1 MKFVGSAWR
10 NFALRRKWRGAR
22 MNGYEEWK
30 FRASGSGKFS
40 DAQCGSGVMPSRLMS
55 SSWQGGHRPHVA
67 RLAPWTAIV
76 FICAALAACGQADA
90 PVTGGSGPAPGDAA
104 GISRVTEEGPVKVTV
119 ALTPAQPQLGDPLS
133 LTLTVEAAEGVTVE
147 MPAFGEALGRF
158 SIVDFTPREETRP
171 DGVWVASQRY
181 TLQPPMSGR
190 QRIPPLRIEYLDAR
204 PGYADGDEEYRE
216 LLSEELVI
224 EVASVLP
231 EGEVLAELRPVRP
244 PLPEL
249 GRGFIARAWPW
260 LAAGA
265 VGLGGLG
272 FAVALWQRRAAERRR
287 VTAWDRAMRRLE
299 ALAGRGLPSPDAADA
314 WYVELS
320 DIVRRYIED
329 QYGVRAPELTT
340 EEFLQEAHRSADLSG
355 ARRELLSAFLERC
368 DRVKFAAYSP
378 EQRES
383 DEALTLARRFLG
395 EPPSTQEPELAQAV

>member
-1 MKFVGSAWR
+1 MRLSA
-10 NFALRRKWRGAR
+10 
-22 MNGYEEWK
+22 
-30 FRASGSGKFS
+30 
-40 DAQCGSGVMPSRLMS
+40 S
-55 SSWQGGHRPHVA
+55 SCQNCVSHRFNA
-67 RLAPWTAIV
+67 AGLAPRAAIL
-76 FICAALAACGQADA
+76 ILAGASAACGQADA
-90 PVTGGSGPAPGDAA
+90 PGIASDGAPDGDAA
-104 GISRVTEEGPVKVTV
+104 GVSRVTEEGPVKVTV
-119 ALTPAQPQLGDPLS
+119 ALTPAELQLGDPLT
-133 LTLTVEAAEGVTVE
+133 LTLTVEADEDVTVG
-147 MPAFGEALGRF
+147 MPSFGEALGRF

-204 PGYADGDEEYRE
+204 PGYVDGDEEYRE

-231 EGEVLAELRPVRP
+231 EGEVVAELRPVRA

-249 GRGFIARAWPW
+249 GQGFIARAWPW
-260 LAAGA
+260 LVAGVAGLA
-265 VGLGGLG
+265 VLG
-272 FAVALWQRRAAERRR
+272 FVAALWQRRAAERCR

-299 ALAGRGLPSPDAADA
+299 ALSGRGLPAPDEADG

-340 EEFLQEAHRSADLSG
+340 EEFLQEARRSADLSG
-355 ARRELLSAFLERC
+355 SRRELLTAFLERC

-395 EPPSTQEPELAQAV
+395 EPPSTPEPELAAAV

>member
-1 MKFVGSAWR
+1 MT
-10 NFALRRKWRGAR
+10 
-22 MNGYEEWK
+22 
-30 FRASGSGKFS
+30 
-40 DAQCGSGVMPSRLMS
+40 
-55 SSWQGGHRPHVA
+55 
-67 RLAPWTAIV
+67 LA
-76 FICAALAACGQADA
+76 AALAACGQIEA
-90 PVTGGSGPAPGDAA
+90 PATVSAGPPDGNGASV
-104 GISRVTEEGPVKVTV
+104 SRVTEEGPVKLTV
-119 ALTPAQPQLGDPLS
+119 ALTPAEPQLGDPLS
-133 LTLTVEAAEGVTVE
+133 LTLTVEAEDGVTVE

-158 SIVDFTPREETRP
+158 SIVDFTPREETGP
-171 DGVWVASQRY
+171 DGLWIATQRY

-204 PGYADGDEEYRE
+204 PDYADGAEQYRE
-216 LLSEELVI
+216 LLSEELIV

-231 EGEVLAELRPVRP
+231 DGEVVAELRPVRP

-249 GRGFIARAWPW
+249 GRSFIARAWPW
-260 LAAGA
+260 LVSGV
-265 VGLGGLG
+265 VGLAALG
-272 FAVALWQRRAAERRR
+272 FAVAVWQRRAAERRR

-299 ALAGRGLPSPDAADA
+299 ALVSRGLPPPDEADA

-340 EEFLQEAHRSADLSG
+340 EEFLQEAQRSADLSG
-355 ARRELLSAFLERC
+355 PRRELLTAFLERC

-395 EPPSTQEPELAQAV
+395 EPSSAQEPEPAAAV

>member
-1 MKFVGSAWR
+1 MS
-10 NFALRRKWRGAR
+10 
-22 MNGYEEWK
+22 
-30 FRASGSGKFS
+30 
-40 DAQCGSGVMPSRLMS
+40 CSRL
-55 SSWQGGHRPHVA
+55 GGRPVHAVGPI
-67 RLAPWTAIV
+67 PWTAIAC
-76 FICAALAACGQADA
+76 IAAVLAACDQAEA
-90 PVTGGSGPAPGDAA
+90 PVIQGDGLTTGDAA
-104 GISRVTEEGPVKVTV
+104 GLTRVTEEGPVRIIVS
-119 ALTPAQPQLGDPLS
+119 LTPEEPQLGDPLS
-133 LTLTVEAAEGVTVE
+133 LTLTVEAEEGVTVE

-190 QRIPPLRIEYLDAR
+190 QRIPPLRIEFVDAR
-204 PGYADGDEEYRE
+204 PGYADGEEEYRE

-231 EGEVLAELRPVRP
+231 EGDVLAELRPVRP
-244 PLPEL
+244 ALPEL
-249 GRGFIARAWPW
+249 GGGFLARAWPW
-260 LAAGA
+260 FVAGA
-265 VGLGGLG
+265 SGFAALG
-272 FAVALWQRRAAERRR
+272 FAIAAWQRRAAERRR

-299 ALAGRGLPSPDAADA
+299 ALAERGLPTPDEADA

-340 EEFLQEAHRSADLSG
+340 EEFLQEARRSADLSG
-355 ARRELLSAFLERC
+355 SRRELLSAFLERC

-395 EPPSTQEPELAQAV
+395 DPPSTPEPELAAAV

>member
-1 MKFVGSAWR
+1 M
-10 NFALRRKWRGAR
+10 
-22 MNGYEEWK
+22 MGYGEREY
-30 FRASGSGKFS
+30 RAPGSGRS
-40 DAQCGSGVMPSRLMS
+40 SNAERGTGAMQCRSMSCSRRD
-55 SSWQGGHRPHVA
+55 GHRLPAAGLVP
-67 RLAPWTAIV
+67 RTATV
-76 FICAALAACGQADA
+76 LICAALAACGQADA
-90 PVTGGSGPAPGDAA
+90 PVTGGRAPAPGDAA

-119 ALTPAQPQLGDPLS
+119 ALIPAEPQLGDPLS

-171 DGVWVASQRY
+171 DGVWMASQRY

-249 GRGFIARAWPW
+249 GRGFIARTWPW
-260 LAAGA
+260 LVVGLM
-265 VGLGGLG
+265 GLGGLG
-272 FAVALWQRRAAERRR
+272 FAVALWQRRAAEQRR
-287 VTAWDRAMRRLE
+287 VTARDRAMRRLE
-299 ALAGRGLPSPDAADA
+299 ALAGRGLPSPDEADA

-340 EEFLQEAHRSADLSG
+340 EEFLQEARRLANLSG
-355 ARRELLSAFLERC
+355 PRRELLSAFLERC

-395 EPPSTQEPELAQAV
+395 EPASTQEPELAAAV

>member
-1 MKFVGSAWR
+1 MSLAGKPYRSAALQGGS
-10 NFALRRKWRGAR
+10 RGAR
-22 MNGYEEWK
+22 VAGYEERGC
-30 FRASGSGKFS
+30 RASESTGLSGAHRSSVETKLRLTNCS
-40 DAQCGSGVMPSRLMS
+40 WRGGRPSHAAGLI
-55 SSWQGGHRPHVA
+55 
-67 RLAPWTAIV
+67 PWTAIA
-76 FICAALAACGQADA
+76 FIGAALAGCEQAEV
-90 PVTGGSGPAPGDAA
+90 PVIQGDGLTAGDAA
-104 GISRVTEEGPVKVTV
+104 GLTRVTEEGPVRITV
-119 ALTPAQPQLGDPLS
+119 SLTPEEPQLGDPLS
-133 LTLTVEAAEGVTVE
+133 LTLTVEAQDGVTVE

-204 PGYADGDEEYRE
+204 PGYADGEEEYRE

-249 GRGFIARAWPW
+249 GRGFIARVWPW
-260 LAAGA
+260 LVAGV

-272 FAVALWQRRAAERRR
+272 FAIAVWQRRAAERRR
-287 VTAWDRAMRRLE
+287 ITAWDRAMRRLE
-299 ALAGRGLPSPDAADA
+299 ALADRGLPSPDEADA

-340 EEFLQEAHRSADLSG
+340 EEFLQEARRSADLSG
-355 ARRELLSAFLERC
+355 PRRELLSAFLERC

-378 EQRES
+378 EPRES
-383 DEALTLARRFLG
+383 EEALTLARRFLG
-395 EPPSTQEPELAQAV
+395 APPSTQEPELAAAV

>member
-1 MKFVGSAWR
+1 
-10 NFALRRKWRGAR
+10 
-22 MNGYEEWK
+22 MNGYEEWES
-30 FRASGSGKFS
+30 RAPGSGKFS
-40 DAQCGSGVMPSRLMS
+40 DDQCGSGVMPSRLMS
-55 SSWQGGHRPHVA
+55 ASWQGGHRPHVA

-90 PVTGGSGPAPGDAA
+90 PVTGGNGPGPGDAA
-104 GISRVTEEGPVKVTV
+104 GISRVTEEGPLKVTV
-119 ALTPAQPQLGDPLS
+119 TLTPAEPQLGDPLS

-158 SIVDFTPREETRP
+158 SIVDFTPREESSP
-171 DGVWVASQRY
+171 DGVWMASQRY

-231 EGEVLAELRPVRP
+231 AGEVVAELRPVRP

-249 GRGFIARAWPW
+249 GRGFVVRAWPW
-260 LAAGA
+260 LVAGA
-265 VGLGGLG
+265 VGLAALG

-340 EEFLQEAHRSADLSG
+340 EEFLQEARRSANLSG
-355 ARRELLSAFLERC
+355 VRRELLSAFLERC

-378 EQRES
+378 EPRES

-395 EPPSTQEPELAQAV
+395 EPPSTQEPELAAAV

>member
-1 MKFVGSAWR
+1 MT
-10 NFALRRKWRGAR
+10 
-22 MNGYEEWK
+22 GYGEREC
-30 FRASGSGKFS
+30 RAPGLDRFSNAERGSG
-40 DAQCGSGVMPSRLMS
+40 AMQSRSMS
-55 SSWQGGHRPHVA
+55 CYWRDGHRPQPAGPV
-67 RLAPWTAIV
+67 PCTAIV
-76 FICAALAACGQADA
+76 FICAALAACGQTDA
-90 PVTGGSGPAPGDAA
+90 PVTGGSGPAPGAAA

-119 ALTPAQPQLGDPLS
+119 ALTPAEPQLGDPLS
-133 LTLTVEAAEGVTVE
+133 LTLSVEAAEGVTVE

-204 PGYADGDEEYRE
+204 PGYADGGDQYRE

-231 EGEVLAELRPVRP
+231 AGEVVAELRPVRA

-249 GRGFIARAWPW
+249 GRGFVVRAWPW
-260 LAAGA
+260 LVAGA
-265 VGLGGLG
+265 VGLAALG

-287 VTAWDRAMRRLE
+287 VTAWDRAMSRLE

-340 EEFLQEAHRSADLSG
+340 EEFLQEAHRSANLSG
-355 ARRELLSAFLERC
+355 PRRELLSAFLERC

-378 EQRES
+378 EHRES
-383 DEALTLARRFLG
+383 DEALTLARHFLG
-395 EPPSTQEPELAQAV
+395 EPPSRQEPELAQAV